1 MNPKKVN
8 WLFLTTLLVEA
19 AVMAFMYLC
28 SDISLGIIES
38 LLLSQLIVLVPAV
51 LFLFGT
57 RTDPG
62 RLIAH
67 NRPKFTTTLLVVKN
81 LCSGA
86 SSIMAIRQAKGLSVP
101 CCYRRFYLDLPT

>member
-38 LLLSQLIVLVPAV
+38 LLLS
-51 LFLFGT
+51 
-57 RTDPG
+57 
-62 RLIAH
+62 
-67 NRPKFTTTLLVVKN
+67 
-81 LCSGA
+81 
-86 SSIMAIRQAKGLSVP
+86 
-101 CCYRRFYLDLPT
+101 